1 LDFQLL
7 HGRLVSH
14 VRSRVRNGE
23 ISERGLARL
32 TGISQPHIH
41 NVLKGAR
48 LLSADMAD
56 RILRRLRIDLAD
68 LLSAEAVAAA
78 GRDPVDSGA
87 SRMVALLEGRIGR
100 EHPHPRSVGGEQYPF
115 SAADV
120 DRLKSPVAARLAP
133 DPWRAPLFSGSG
145 VVLLDRSEEAR
156 REPDEEGYFALD
168 LSGGGTIGLVR
179 RVRRQLYLK
188 ALPTDAWQ
196 PLPLLG
202 RAPLDAIQGRVRLVV
217 RQL

>member
-1 LDFQLL
+1 VDFQLL

-41 NVLKGAR
+41 NVLKGVR

-68 LLSAEAVAAA
+68 LLNAEAGAA
-78 GRDPVDSGA
+78 GWEAADSSVFRA
-87 SRMVALLEGRIGR
+87 VALLEGCIGR
-100 EHPHPRSVGGEQYPF
+100 EHPYPRAAGRERYPF
-115 SAADV
+115 PAADV
-120 DRLKSPVAARLAP
+120 DRLQSPVAARLAP
-133 DPWRAPLFSGSG
+133 DAWRAPLFSGHG
-145 VVLLDRSEEAR
+145 VVLLDRSETAR

-168 LSGGGTIGLVR
+168 LSGGGAIGLVR
-179 RVRRQLYLK
+179 RARRHLYFK
-188 ALPTDAWQ
+188 AVATDAWQ
-196 PLPLLG
+196 SLPLLG